1 MPVQRINKMLI
12 AARCDMERKE
22 QRREAEELQNAIEK
36 MTTEQLYELVDGNPS
51 EERVREI
58 FASVGE
64 LNLLESG

>member
-1 MPVQRINKMLI
+1 MLI

-58 FASVGE
+58 FASVGG
-64 LNLLESG
+64 LHLLESG

>member
-1 MPVQRINKMLI
+1 MLI

-22 QRREAEELQNAIEK
+22 QRREAEELQNAIGK
-36 MTTEQLYELVDGNPS
+36 MTTEQLYELVDGNLS